1 MTVMEER
8 LAKLQ
13 EVIAKAEQFRTVRE
27 EQIRDEVVS
36 SIYAEAQRLSQ
47 KVARLKQADRPN
59 LDRKIDDILTSRLWG
74 YPIMLLLLGVVFWLT
89 ITGANYPSQ
98 LIAEGLFA
106 LETKMLTFC
115 QQAEFP
121 GWFTGVFILGMYRTA
136 AWVVSV
142 MLPPMAIFFPIFTL
156 LEDLGYLPRV
166 AFNLDNL
173 FKRAGAHGKQSLTMA
188 MGLGCNAAGI
198 IACRI
203 IESPRERMIA
213 ILTNNFIPCNG
224 RFPTL
229 FSLATVFVALL
240 AVGAGKGLATA
251 TVVGMILLGIIFT
264 LLVSWFLSKT
274 MLRGVPSSFTLEL
287 PPYRI
292 PQVGKVIIRS
302 VFDRTLFV
310 LGRAVMVA
318 VPAGALVWILANTS
332 WGDLSILE
340 QIANFLQP
348 LGRLIGL
355 DGFILTAFLLG
366 LPANEIVIPIL
377 IMSYLSEGSMI
388 ELDSLDSLRQL
399 FVEQGWTWL
408 TALNMM
414 LFSVLHFPCSTT
426 LITIKKETGSKKWTF
441 MAALIPTT
449 LALIVCFL
457 VAQGSRL
464 LGLI

>member
-1 MTVMEER
+1 
-8 LAKLQ
+8 
-13 EVIAKAEQFRTVRE
+13 
-27 EQIRDEVVS
+27 
-36 SIYAEAQRLSQ
+36 
-47 KVARLKQADRPN
+47 
-59 LDRKIDDILTSRLWG
+59 
-74 YPIMLLLLGVVFWLT
+74 
-89 ITGANYPSQ
+89 
-98 LIAEGLFA
+98 
-106 LETKMLTFC
+106 
-115 QQAEFP
+115 
-121 GWFTGVFILGMYRTA
+121 
-136 AWVVSV
+136 
-142 MLPPMAIFFPIFTL
+142 
-156 LEDLGYLPRV
+156 
-166 AFNLDNL
+166 
-173 FKRAGAHGKQSLTMA
+173 
-188 MGLGCNAAGI
+188 
-198 IACRI
+198 
-203 IESPRERMIA
+203 
-213 ILTNNFIPCNG
+213 
-224 RFPTL
+224 
-229 FSLATVFVALL
+229 
-240 AVGAGKGLATA
+240 
-251 TVVGMILLGIIFT
+251 MILLGIIVT

-318 VPAGALVWILANTS
+318 VPAGVVVWILANTS
-332 WGDLSILE
+332 WGGLSILE
-340 QIANFLQP
+340 LIANFLQP

-441 MAALIPTT
+441 MATLIPTT
-449 LALIVCFL
+449 IALIVCFL

-464 LGLI
+464 LGLV